1 MTKKSR
7 NFIQNRNDIIE
18 LTIDLIAIKS
28 VASVSMRDI
37 AKAASVDTS
46 TLYYYFKN
54 KEDLM
59 FQITIHI
66 NEKMQEALLKLDLSN
81 FNSDEETFKYLVRF
95 VYDYLSK
102 KPSHAST
109 MRQMSVMGNLIL
121 SKAIMDEVLDITV
134 QNLVVMDFFKQME
147 AKYPTMK
154 TLGLTCTLFCY
165 MPIYDLVMHTYFPH
179 TVTEEQINTYINSL
193 WNSIKDC
200 SKD

>member
-7 NFIQNRNDIIE
+7 NFLQNRNDIIE
-18 LTIDLIAIKS
+18 LTIDLIATKS

-66 NEKMQEALLKLDLSN
+66 NEKMQEALLKLDISE
-81 FNSDEETFKYLVRF
+81 FKSDEEKFKYIVRY
-95 VYDYLSK
+95 VYDYLCK
-102 KPSHAST
+102 KPAHAST

-121 SKAIMDEVLDITV
+121 SKQIMEKFWI
-134 QNLVVMDFFKQME
+134 
-147 AKYPTMK
+147 
-154 TLGLTCTLFCY
+154 
-165 MPIYDLVMHTYFPH
+165 
-179 TVTEEQINTYINSL
+179 
-193 WNSIKDC
+193 
-200 SKD
+200 

>member
-7 NFIQNRNDIIE
+7 NFLQNKNDIIE
-18 LTIDLIAIKS
+18 LTIDLIASKS

-37 AKAASVDTS
+37 AKAADIDTS

-59 FQITIHI
+59 FQVIIHI
-66 NEKMQEALLKLDLSN
+66 NEKMQEELLKLNLSELK
-81 FNSDEETFKYLVRF
+81 SDEETFKYLVRF
-95 VYDYLSK
+95 VYDYLSS

-121 SKAIMDEVLDITV
+121 SKSVMDEVLDITV
-134 QNLVVMDFFKQME
+134 RNLLIMDFFKQME
-147 AKYPTMK
+147 SKYTTMK
-154 TLGLTCTLFCY
+154 TLSLTCTLFCY
-165 MPIYDLVMHTYFPH
+165 MPIYDLVMHTYFPN
-179 TVTEEQINTYINSL
+179 TVTDEHVNTYINSL

-200 SKD
+200 SQD

>member
-7 NFIQNRNDIIE
+7 NFLQNKNDIIE
-18 LTIDLIAIKS
+18 LTINLIASKS

-37 AKAASVDTS
+37 AKAAEIDTS

-59 FQITIHI
+59 FQIIIHI
-66 NEKMQEALLKLDLSN
+66 NEKMQNELLKLDLSALK
-81 FNSDEETFKYLVRF
+81 SDEETFKYLVRF
-95 VYDYLSK
+95 VYDYLAD

-109 MRQMSVMGNLIL
+109 MRQMSVMGNLFL
-121 SKAIMDEVLDITV
+121 SKEIMDEVLDITV
-134 QNLVVMDFFKQME
+134 NNHVVMDFFKQME
-147 AKYPTMK
+147 SKYPTMK
-154 TLGLTCTLFCY
+154 MLGLTCTLFCY
-165 MPIYDLVMHTYFPH
+165 MPIYDLVLHTYFPN
-179 TVTEEQINTYINSL
+179 TVTDEHITTYINSL